1 MILTL
6 QGIGTTTDAPFGG
19 ERTIEPGQVL
29 QIGRALDNDW
39 VLADP
44 SCQVSKRHCA
54 VSHEGGRFVVT
65 DFSTNGVFFDDEA
78 APLGRGTTRP
88 LTNGQTLQIG
98 PYRFAV
104 SINAQEPP
112 EEPPETPSEAPLAIA
127 TPSPAA
133 VSVSSILNGTALH
146 QDTRA
151 GASLGQPSADWLAD
165 VPAGAFA
172 KAHASRPVG
181 WNAPPG
187 VAPDAINARATTG
200 DAGQSATTSHSEHSA
215 AVHAFVRLPESTQ
228 MLPSDWNEPPT
239 TAASGGEGKVSP
251 SRLSAHSADHAEAK
265 QRLIAAFLDGA
276 GLPEDALDAA
286 DQESAFREAGRMLR
300 VAVEGTRKLLASAST
315 LERELTTAA
324 NAVAATRHSP
334 LESPK
339 DAASALRTMI
349 GQPSPG
355 TITGSTA
362 MSHGFAHI
370 TAHELALVAAIGEIL
385 AKVAAA
391 LDPVSVRARADA
403 KRRPFFARSRKARYW
418 NVFEARYQALGNG
431 SLEKRSMAEVTT
443 HLFAKAYAQQ
453 LRKS

>member
-6 QGIGTTTDAPFGG
+6 QGIGTTTDAPFSG
-19 ERTIEPGQVL
+19 ERAIEPGQVL

-104 SINAQEPP
+104 SISAQEPL
-112 EEPPETPSEAPLAIA
+112 EEPPQEPLAIA

-133 VSVSSILNGTALH
+133 VSVSSILNGTAPH

-187 VAPDAINARATTG
+187 VAPDAVDARATIG
-200 DAGQSATTSHSEHSA
+200 DAGQSATTNHSEHSA

-228 MLPSDWNEPPT
+228 MLPSDWNEPLT
-239 TAASGGEGKVSP
+239 TGVSGSEGNMSP
-251 SRLSAHSADHAEAK
+251 LRPSAQSADHAGAM
-265 QRLIAAFLDGA
+265 QQLIAAFLDGA
-276 GLPEDALDAA
+276 GLPDDALDTFN
-286 DQESAFREAGRMLR
+286 QERAFREAGRMLR

-315 LERELTTAA
+315 LESELAA
-324 NAVAATRHSP
+324 AASAVTATRHSP
-334 LESPK
+334 LESSK
-339 DAASALRTMI
+339 DATSALRTMI
-349 GQPSPG
+349 GPPSPG
-355 TITGSTA
+355 AVSGSTA
-362 MSHGFAHI
+362 MSQGFAHI
-370 TAHELALVAAIGEIL
+370 TAHELALVAAIGEML

-391 LDPVSVRARADA
+391 LDPASVRARVDA

-418 NVFEARYQALGNG
+418 NAFEARYQALGNG
-431 SLEKRSMAEVTT
+431 SPEKRSMAEVTT